1 MPRRIFKKFA
11 FKRQEIARHWIMTP
25 FRHLLH
31 DPRLWAVRRR
41 WVVPAFALGLFIAWL
56 PFPGHTAAAI
66 LIALLMRVNIPIAAV
81 STWVSN
87 PATMG
92 PMYYLA
98 YKLGNVL
105 LGSEPGEF
113 GFELSFDWV
122 AHTFV
127 TIWQPL
133 LLGCVLLG
141 GVTALVGYGVVD
153 ALWRMSLKDYKMRKR
168 AIRRDRDSA

>member
-1 MPRRIFKKFA
+1 MA
-11 FKRQEIARHWIMTP
+11 P
-25 FRHLLH
+25 FRHMLH

-41 WVVPAFALGLFIAWL
+41 WVVPAFALGVFIAWL

-66 LIALLMRVNIPIAAV
+66 LIALLMRVNIPIAAA
-81 STWVSN
+81 STWISN

-92 PMYYLA
+92 PMYFLA
-98 YKLGNVL
+98 YKLGNKL

-113 GFELSFDWV
+113 GFEASFDWV

-141 GVTALVGYGVVD
+141 GATALIGYIVVD
-153 ALWRMSLKDYKMRKR
+153 GLWRMSLKDYKMRKR
-168 AIRRDRDSA
+168 AIRRDRDSG